1 MNKLKFFGIPQFQKG
16 GLINKQYSGTWGN
29 RGQGNELQSA
39 LENGLSGLWNGAKWA
54 FDKVINAPDYIEDGI
69 NYVYGLIPGGPTPEE
84 SVQDGR
90 LARNTPFG
98 ESYTDSQGNTYVNM
112 LNTGTPPPLPGLP
125 KNPSAQTLSL
135 YNRLIPARKSYS
147 VRESQLR
154 SLGQVD
160 KLPQTKTYKLYH
172 QLLNEFNKSLKP
184 TKVTDNIKLTKRQ
197 NASHK
202 AEKARVTDDLRAV
215 NSGRSAVRERQWDE
229 VERLMRKDKNS
240 TVQSML
246 NRHDRKVAQGVNSS
260 ALRQSRINM
269 LKWYLNNHAKG
280 FFSWL
285 KD

>member
-1 MNKLKFFGIPQFQKG
+1 MNKNKIFGIPYLQKG

-54 FDKVINAPDYIEDGI
+54 FDKVINAPDYVEDGI

-98 ESYTDSQGNTYVNM
+98 ESYTNSQGNTYVNM

-125 KNPSAQTLSL
+125 KNPSAQTLAL
-135 YNRLIPARKSYS
+135 YNRLIPTRKSYS

-154 SLGQVD
+154 SLGQLD

-184 TKVTDNIKLTKRQ
+184 TKVTDNIKLTRRQ
-197 NASHK
+197 TASFKSHK
-202 AEKARVTDDLRAV
+202 SMNDGDNRHAL
-215 NSGRSAVRERQWDE
+215 SGRSSIKERQWDE
-229 VERLMRKDKNS
+229 VERMMRKDKN
-240 TVQSML
+240 TAVQSML
-246 NRHDRKVAQGVNSS
+246 NKYDLKVAKGKDWT
-260 ALRQSRINM
+260 ALRQYRINM

>member
-1 MNKLKFFGIPQFQKG
+1 MNKNKIFGIPYLQKG

-125 KNPSAQTLSL
+125 KNPSAQTLAL
-135 YNRLIPARKSYS
+135 YNRLIPTRKSYS

-184 TKVTDNIKLTKRQ
+184 TKVTDNIKLTRRQ
-197 NASHK
+197 TASHK
-202 AEKARVTDDLRAV
+202 AEKARVTDDLRSV